1 MNNNLINEDIRRSLL
16 LMGYNP
22 KMTLTENENKIPMDE
37 DAELGEQTAKQ
48 FLSMFVGKVD
58 DVALAQSKTNF
69 SKYLKGAKQAEYAAA
84 KTLLDDVAGK
94 VGGILTK
101 NGTTLTKADDILN
114 ALKTGSI
121 TSKGLS
127 DIAKGLMKSG
137 NLKGDLR
144 TTLVK
149 KAADMGNKS
158 GKYADMSEKQ
168 IAKMLKS
175 KGYEGGIADDIAARM
190 KAGSPTNAAKTGAK
204 GTQGANTTQQGTSG
218 WGSGSAGR
226 RPGGTGTG
234 TGGSGWS
241 AGGSRKLTNN
251 PVDDIVVNGTNIQV
265 NNSIINK
272 IYGRFPKLKRIIDSK
287 NWTWKNIKPYVLTF
301 AAGGLLGGFLVWLF
315 SKNGKENFPSCIGG
329 KIMLYPSGIDA
340 AIKEGK
346 DPSKEVYFND
356 PSNPALE
363 GALVKSSGPGSN
375 TGEIIL
381 KNGENGMWESKGGQ
395 VQVSAGENVYMIDCS
410 QTVVVDTDDE
420 TPNPNPNPNPKPNSS
435 CKPKAGL
442 PVSYYEMNN
451 MVLEVQKCVG
461 ASQDGCMGPST
472 ASSIMSFL
480 GLGQAPNQ
488 LTQDIYDKVMAKC
501 KGSTKTTTEPIIIP
515 KPTST
520 GGSGFEN

>member
-1 MNNNLINEDIRRSLL
+1 MNNNLINEEIRRSLL

-22 KMTLTENENKIPMDE
+22 KMTLTENEIKIPMDE

-58 DVALAQSKTNF
+58 DAALTASKGSMSKALKTTNPAQYAS
-69 SKYLKGAKQAEYAAA
+69 AKN
-84 KTLLDDVAGK
+84 LLDDIASQ
-94 VGGILTK
+94 VGGIRIKGGTMLTK
-101 NGTTLTKADDILN
+101 TDDILN

-127 DIAKGLMKSG
+127 DLAKGLMKSG
-137 NLKGDLR
+137 KVSGDLR

-149 KAADMGNKS
+149 KAAEMGNKS
-158 GKYADMSEKQ
+158 GKYANMSEKQ

-204 GTQGANTTQQGTSG
+204 GTQGAAGTTQQGTSG

-234 TGGSGWS
+234 TGGSGWG
-241 AGGSRKLTNN
+241 AGGTRKLTNN

-287 NWTWKNIKPYVLTF
+287 NWTWKNLKPYLLTF

-315 SKNGKENFPSCIGG
+315 SKNGKQNFPSCIGG

-346 DPSKEVYFND
+346 DPSKEVYLND
-356 PSNPALE
+356 PSNPKLE

-395 VQVSAGENVYMIDCS
+395 VQVTAGGNVYMIDCS
-410 QTVVVDTDDE
+410 QTVIIDTE
-420 TPNPNPNPNPKPNSS
+420 NPTPEPTPKPNSS
-435 CKPKAGL
+435 CTPKAGL
-442 PVSYYEMNN
+442 PVSYYESNN

-461 ASQDGCMGPST
+461 ASQDGCMGPGT

-501 KGSTKTTTEPIIIP
+501 KGTTKTTTEPIIP
-515 KPTST
+515 KPTS
-520 GGSGFEN
+520 SDGFQN

>member
-1 MNNNLINEDIRRSLL
+1 MNNNLINEEVRRSLL

-48 FLSMFVGKVD
+48 FLSALVGKVD
-58 DVALAQSKTNF
+58 DAAVAKSNMSKALKTTNPAQYAS
-69 SKYLKGAKQAEYAAA
+69 AK
-84 KTLLDDVAGK
+84 KLLDDIASQ
-94 VGGILTK
+94 VGGIRTKGGAMLTK
-101 NGTTLTKADDILN
+101 TDDILN

-127 DIAKGLMKSG
+127 DLAKGLMKSG
-137 NLKGDLR
+137 KLDGDLR
-144 TTLVK
+144 VILVK
-149 KAADMGNKS
+149 KAVDMGNKS
-158 GKYADMSEKQ
+158 GKYANMSEKQ
-168 IAKMLKS
+168 IANMLKS
-175 KGYEGGIADDIAARM
+175 KGYESSIAKQIAKDM
-190 KAGSPTNAAKTGAK
+190 KATSPTNIAKTGAK
-204 GTQGANTTQQGTSG
+204 GTQGAAGTTQQGTSG

-420 TPNPNPNPNPKPNSS
+420 TPNPNPNPKPNSS

-461 ASQDGCMGPST
+461 ASQDGCMGPGT

-501 KGSTKTTTEPIIIP
+501 KGSTTTKTEPIIE
-515 KPTST
+515 PTST
-520 GGSGFEN
+520 SSGPMDSPTIKY